1 VVWLIV
7 GMGLYRDRP
16 IADVVAKLDLIL
28 SSQEGDML
36 AASSIAQGCQRL
48 SDEPLRALFALTA

>member
-1 VVWLIV
+1 
-7 GMGLYRDRP
+7 MGLYRDRP